1 MNTKDMTPDQLRI
14 ACAEKCGWTVV
25 EDISKF
31 ATHHI
36 QKPDKTFCWSWIC
49 RYPQNIESVKL
60 LHYPD
65 YEHDRNTL
73 HELLLAVP
81 EAKHSKFVIALEKIV
96 FDRDI
101 PAIISVYVYDF
112 LVADPLA
119 IMRAFLEVMRIDD
132 IKTD

>member
-1 MNTKDMTPDQLRI
+1 MNKQIKDMAPEELRI
-14 ACAEKCGWTVV
+14 ACAEKCGWKIEETCYLRY
-25 EDISKF
+25 EITSPEGEKY
-31 ATHHI
+31 TG
-36 QKPDKTFCWSWIC
+36 WID
-49 RYPQNIESVKL
+49 EVKSCF
-60 LHYPD
+60 PD
-65 YEHDRNTL
+65 YERDRNAL
-73 HELLLAVP
+73 HELILAVP